1 VFEYATEGDKTIPK
15 IVPLQNDNA
24 DSCANK
30 GVPVSNEIQK
40 VIHAKPRMAQGKD
53 WQAEHF
59 LSHPTSSS
67 KVFCKRLERLGSN
80 GAFMKPF
87 KPIKIFNCFDCLA
100 NSVGIGAMSNL
111 QCAQNRRSERT
122 QPAFEFELISD
133 GQRLGLKICSIH
145 FCDALPKFW
154 DVAFTV

>member
-53 WQAEHF
+53 WQGEHF

-67 KVFCKRLERLGSN
+67 KVFCKRFERLGSN

-145 FCDALPKFW
+145 FCDALLKFW